1 MVMLNIELP
10 KTVVDLL
17 ERDPVLK
24 RIIENVAE
32 KAIRDVLIEILAL
45 DQLLSDSKLKE
56 EDVIELDRMVKKKAW
71 KKLKSGVTSN
81 RHE

>member
-71 KKLKSGVTSN
+71 KKLRSGVTSN

>member
-10 KTVVDLL
+10 KTVADLL

-71 KKLKSGVTSN
+71 KKLRSGVTSN